1 LLNYIWGFLII
12 AGIVVGV
19 FTGNIANVSEAAL
32 SSSKEAVT
40 LCITML
46 GIMALWT
53 GIMQIAR
60 ATGLIATLTRGLLPI
75 IRLLFPDLPKGH
87 VVNEYIASNMI
98 ANILG
103 LGWAATPMGACRVI
117 VTKSRYSIDIEGRL

>member
-1 LLNYIWGFLII
+1 MLNYIWGFLVIV
-12 AGIVVGV
+12 GIVVGI
-19 FTGNIANVSEAAL
+19 FTGNIAKVSEAAL

-60 ATGLIATLTRGLLPI
+60 ATGLIASLTKGIRPI
-75 IRLLFPDLPKGH
+75 IRLLFPDLPRDH

-117 VTKSRYSIDIEGRL
+117 VIRLL

>member
-1 LLNYIWGFLII
+1 MLNYIWGFLII
-12 AGIVVGV
+12 VGIVVGV

-117 VTKSRYSIDIEGRL
+117 VTKSRHYIGIEGRL

>member
-1 LLNYIWGFLII
+1 MLNYIWGFLII

-117 VTKSRYSIDIEGRL
+117 VTKSKYSIDIEGRL

>member
-1 LLNYIWGFLII
+1 MLNYIWGFLII

-117 VTKSRYSIDIEGRL
+117 MTKSGYSIE

>member
-1 LLNYIWGFLII
+1 MEQLEEGGYLLNYIWGFLII
-12 AGIVVGV
+12 VGIIVGV
-19 FTGNIANVSEAAL
+19 LTGNIANVSEAAL
-32 SSSKEAVT
+32 NSTKEAVT

-60 ATGLIATLTRGLLPI
+60 ATGLIASLTKGIRPI
-75 IRLLFPDLPKGH
+75 IRLLFPDLPRDH
-87 VVNEYIASNMI
+87 VANEYIASNMI

-103 LGWAATPMGACRVI
+103 LGWAATPMGAC
-117 VTKSRYSIDIEGRL
+117 

>member
-1 LLNYIWGFLII
+1 MAQLKKGGSLLNYIWGFLII
-12 AGIVVGV
+12 VGIIVGV
-19 FTGNIANVSEAAL
+19 LTGNIANVSEAAL
-32 SSSKEAVT
+32 NSTKEAVT

-60 ATGLIATLTRGLLPI
+60 ATGIIAALTKGIRPV
-75 IRLLFPDLPKGH
+75 IRLLFPDLPRDH

-103 LGWAATPMGACRVI
+103 LGWAATPMGDC
-117 VTKSRYSIDIEGRL
+117 

>member
-1 LLNYIWGFLII
+1 MLLLNYGTIKKGGHLLNYIWGFLII
-12 AGIVVGV
+12 VGIIVGV

-32 SSSKEAVT
+32 NSTKEAVT

-60 ATGLIATLTRGLLPI
+60 ATGLIATLTKGIRPV
-75 IRLLFPDLPKGH
+75 IRLLFPDLPRDH

-103 LGWAATPMGACRVI
+103 LGWAATPMGDC
-117 VTKSRYSIDIEGRL
+117 

>member
-1 LLNYIWGFLII
+1 MLNYIWGFLII

>member
-1 LLNYIWGFLII
+1 MLNYIWGFLII

-19 FTGNIANVSEAAL
+19 FTGNIATVSEAAL
-32 SSSKEAVT
+32 STSKEAVT